1 MKSEINESEMLK
13 RMAAYCSGAER
24 CIQDVQKKIQL
35 AGLPDEAGERIIA
48 ALTKERFIDEARFAR
63 SFVHDRLRFN
73 QWGRIKTAYELRR
86 KGIPPAICREAL
98 EEIDE
103 PAYRSALLSLLEKK
117 KRTMRGKNEQDLYA
131 GLFRFAAG
139 RGFENKE
146 ITCCLRQLFKEDG
159 YADCME

>member
-1 MKSEINESEMLK
+1 MKSVSENEMLS

-24 CIQDVQKKIQL
+24 CIQDVQKKIQV
-35 AGLPDEAGERIIA
+35 AELPDEAGERIIA
-48 ALTKERFIDEARFAR
+48 VLTKEKFIDEARFAG
-63 SFVHDRLRFN
+63 SFVHDKLLFN
-73 QWGRIKTAYELRR
+73 QWGRIKIAYELRR

-117 KRTMRGKNEQDLYA
+117 KKTLRGKDKQDVYDKL
-131 GLFRFAAG
+131 LRFAIG

-146 ITCCLRQLFKEDG
+146 ITDCLRKLFEKSD
-159 YADCME
+159 YAGDRE